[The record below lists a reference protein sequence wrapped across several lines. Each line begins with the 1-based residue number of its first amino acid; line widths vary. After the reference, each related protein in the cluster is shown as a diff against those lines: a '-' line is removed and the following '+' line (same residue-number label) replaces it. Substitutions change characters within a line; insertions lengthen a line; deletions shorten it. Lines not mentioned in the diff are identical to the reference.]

1 MTFLSYENKM
11 HAFINVYTK
20 IHRRVF
26 VWKRENIMRA
36 TVQSFKE
43 QMRFNYSE
51 EATITLLGNFSREKR
66 TSVPAKTGSQALP
79 DSVSVMTLSCLNDP
93 KCPSANEQIN
103 ASYYMPPFK

>member
-11 HAFINVYTK
+11 HAFIN
-20 IHRRVF
+20 

-66 TSVPAKTGSQALP
+66 TSVPAKTGSQALT

-103 ASYYMPPFK
+103 ESYYMPPFK